1 MELLLFYEMIL
12 TLLASCLA
20 AAACLSAFLVGRSK
34 IMLYSFMGFLSYFFD
49 VVLVFQDVFMEH
61 IDVAFV
67 HDGTYLLVRSF
78 LVIITGA
85 GFLVSL
91 WMIICEYVGD
101 KREVVRIVPGLVFI
115 GVSEIVLVGFPDG
128 GFQRFAFYTLRSVFL
143 LWMLGAATVRF
154 LRTKDEF
161 ERARLWRKRWVAA
174 ALFVLG
180 ACIVVEDVYAFLICG
195 TSYFQIGPFTV
206 SSERNYAENAL
217 LLACAFFACR
227 DVARMLLVRFHEP
240 SAIKKDPDDKKI
252 RENLSNY
259 ARRYGLSARERE
271 VLGQALSGKDNQN
284 IASGMGIALNTVKVH
299 MHNIFKKTGCANRKE
314 LAQDFWK
321 RL

>member
-34 IMLYSFMGFLSYFFD
+34 MMLYSFTGFLSYFFD

-61 IDVAFV
+61 IDAAFV

-78 LVIITGA
+78 LVIFTGA

-91 WMIICEYVGD
+91 WLIICEYVGD
-101 KREVVRIVPGLVFI
+101 TREAMRIVPGLVFI
-115 GVSEIVLVGFPDG
+115 GLSEFVLVGFPDS

-143 LWMLGAATVRF
+143 LWMLCAATMRF

-161 ERARLWRKRWVAA
+161 ERARLWRKRWIAA
-174 ALFVLG
+174 TLVVLG
-180 ACIVVEDVYAFLICG
+180 ACIVIEDVYGFLICD
-195 TSYFQIGPFTV
+195 TPYFQIGPV
-206 SSERNYAENAL
+206 LISSERNYAENVL

-227 DVARMLLVRFHEP
+227 DAARMLLMRFHEP
-240 SAIKKDPDDKKI
+240 TAIKDGPDDEKM
-252 RENLSNY
+252 RENLLAY

-314 LAQDFWK
+314 LSQDFWK
-321 RL
+321 RM